1 MFYIFNNLLFQAL
14 IFSDSQKVIQT
25 LNININKRLVDL
37 KDFIYFNRE
46 LLNAKITRLSFQIIS
61 NQMYQPIISTKLS
74 TKKVVCKLF
83 WRSPYRHT
91 HKKW

>member
-14 IFSDSQKVIQT
+14 IFSDSQKVKQT

-37 KDFIYFNRE
+37 KDFIYFYRE

-61 NQMYQPIISTKLS
+61 TKLS
-74 TKKVVCKLF
+74 TKKGGV
-83 WRSPYRHT
+83 
-91 HKKW
+91 